1 MEEREMKKWFISLAY
16 AFVLLNPISALAE
29 PATKPTTQHDDAA
42 VKELESRYAKFVAAA
57 HKGDM
62 AAFRALRTEEANQ
75 AIPPDATGAQLKDMA
90 DMMAPDLS
98 GYQFVQLETQGKQA
112 RMAYKKRSREG
123 LSFQVLMFEKD
134 AGGWKI
140 GGNHSQDFVGQT
152 PSEDKGLK
160 QALGS
165 PEVRFSGK

>member
-1 MEEREMKKWFISLAY
+1 MKKWFISLAY
-16 AFVLLNPISALAE
+16 AFTLLNPVSSLAE
-29 PATKPTTQHDDAA
+29 PAVKPTTRHDDAT
-42 VKELESRYAKFVAAA
+42 VNELEGRYAKFVAAA

-62 AAFRALRTEEANQ
+62 ATFRSLRTAGANQ

-90 DMMAPDLS
+90 DIMAPDLS

-112 RMAYKKRSREG
+112 RMAYKRRSKEG
-123 LSFQVLMFEKD
+123 LSFLVLMFEKD
-134 AGGWKI
+134 ASGWKI
-140 GGNHSQDFVGQT
+140 GGNHSQDFIGQT
-152 PSEDKGLK
+152 PSEGKGLK

>member
-1 MEEREMKKWFISLAY
+1 MKKWFISLAY
-16 AFVLLNPISALAE
+16 AFALLYPISSLGE
-29 PATKPTTQHDDAA
+29 PAVKSTTRYDDA
-42 VKELESRYAKFVAAA
+42 VVRELEGRYAKFAVAA

-75 AIPPDATGAQLKDMA
+75 AIPSDAMGAQLKEMA

-98 GYQFVQLETQGKQA
+98 GYQFVQLETQGKEA
-112 RMAYKKRSREG
+112 RMVYKRRSKEG
-123 LSFQVLMFEKD
+123 LSFLVLMFEKD

-140 GGNHSQDFVGQT
+140 GGNHSQDFIGQT
-152 PSEDKGLK
+152 PSEGKGLK